1 MNKFVAYALSAF
13 ILFLGV
19 GYMCSRPKVEPVKK
33 PQLTL
38 EDGKKLAD
46 AIAQAEFRKAD
57 LEMQLA
63 DLDSTLAG
71 GHYIYV
77 LHVRAQKVNV
87 NMKTR
92 SGEADAVDFTIP
104 TSREF
109 WMIVRPGD
117 ILNAGVDY
125 KGFTFTQNIEGYDV
139 RIMNKD
145 KFKYQHGQYNDI
157 D

>member
-1 MNKFVAYALSAF
+1 MNKFVAYALTAF

-19 GYMCSRPKVEPVKK
+19 GYMCSRPKVEPVQQPTVEQAK
-33 PQLTL
+33 QLT
-38 EDGKKLAD
+38 D
-46 AIAQAEFRKAD
+46 AITQAEFRKAD

-77 LHVRAQKVNV
+77 VHVRAEKANI

-109 WMIVRPGD
+109 WLVVKPGD

-125 KGFTFTQNIEGYDV
+125 KGFTFTQNIKGYSV

-145 KFKYQHGQYNDI
+145 KFKYNYGQYNDI